1 MDRGCTWGDLSNR
14 TLHVFATKPGRAR
27 DIDVV
32 APLAEDLASPMPT
45 GVDDA
50 GLEPA
55 TSALSRQD
63 SPDHGGQLELW

>member
-1 MDRGCTWGDLSNR
+1 
-14 TLHVFATKPGRAR
+14 
-27 DIDVV
+27 
-32 APLAEDLASPMPT
+32 MPT

-63 SPDHGGQLELW
+63 SSDTGGQLKLW